1 MKRAVAYAAMSQL
14 ASQIVPDLRRYSP
27 GVLEGVPQS
36 VSEPPTL
43 IESESYCRRL
53 ATSHY
58 ENFPLI
64 ARLLPRDLRQPF
76 FNVYAYC
83 RWSDDLGDE
92 LGDRQLST
100 RLLGWWR
107 GELARCWAGE
117 AMTHPVF
124 VALQQTAK
132 RFDLARE
139 PFDDLLTA
147 FEQDQV
153 VTEYQ
158 TFDELL
164 GYCSN
169 SANPVGRI
177 VLRLCGADDE
187 RSVELSDSVCTGLQ
201 LANFW
206 QDVARDADIGRTYLP
221 IEDCERFGYSRHDL
235 AQRITN
241 DAFLKMMQFQVERA
255 RGLLLSV
262 RELAP
267 RLTGRLQRSLSIG
280 VAGRSRL
287 RRTTAYLGT
296 NQDWVNRYGEAN
308 SIERLALTL
317 TELLPGNGPC
327 LGTHTPYAIAFVLRV
342 DEQAPV
348 LSQTGRDQIKLSLLK
363 YLDILRLNQRSN
375 GAWGKDWT
383 IESAQTPG
391 TLDASAE
398 LLATGHHLEWLALLP
413 QDIAVPA
420 DMVRRAVEF
429 LVSEIKNATN
439 ENLRTNYTAY
449 SHAGCALRDLFPKE
463 WQLLSSEIANRPR
476 ANAH

>member
-1 MKRAVAYAAMSQL
+1 MPQQPP
-14 ASQIVPDLRRYSP
+14 QIVKDLQRWSP
-27 GVLEGVPQS
+27 GVLEGTLQP
-36 VSEPPTL
+36 VSQPPTL
-43 IESESYCRRL
+43 TEAEFYCRQL

-92 LGDRQLST
+92 LGDRPLST

-117 AMTHPVF
+117 VMPHPVF
-124 VALQQTAK
+124 VALQRTVK
-132 RFDLARE
+132 LFELSRE

-153 VTEYQ
+153 VSEYQ

-164 GYCSN
+164 GYCRN

-187 RSVELSDSVCTGLQ
+187 RSVELSDAVCTGLQ

-235 AQRITN
+235 TQRVTN
-241 DAFLKMMQFQVERA
+241 AEFLEMMRFQVERA

-262 RELAP
+262 RDLAP
-267 RLTGRLQRSLSIG
+267 SLKGRLQVAIDLFGEGGLKICDRIEAIGFRVWERRPVVTKWDAAGLLVKCLSRAIVRLFHVPSLPHRGRGG
-280 VAGRSRL
+280 VDEVNAQSESELNQQIRL
-287 RRTTAYLGT
+287 NTVASTSFQVPL
-296 NQDWVNRYGEAN
+296 
-308 SIERLALTL
+308 SLTL
-317 TELLPGNGPC
+317 SP
-327 LGTHTPYAIAFVLRV
+327 
-342 DEQAPV
+342 
-348 LSQTGRDQIKLSLLK
+348 
-363 YLDILRLNQRSN
+363 
-375 GAWGKDWT
+375 
-383 IESAQTPG
+383 
-391 TLDASAE
+391 DAGEREPDMKTTSRKVAE
-398 LLATGHHLEWLALLP
+398 
-413 QDIAVPA
+413 
-420 DMVRRAVEF
+420 
-429 LVSEIKNATN
+429 
-439 ENLRTNYTAY
+439 
-449 SHAGCALRDLFPKE
+449 
-463 WQLLSSEIANRPR
+463 
-476 ANAH
+476 

>member
-14 ASQIVPDLRRYSP
+14 VSQIVPDLRRYSP

-36 VSEPPTL
+36 VAEPPTL
-43 IESESYCRRL
+43 IESESYCRQL

-117 AMTHPVF
+117 VMAHPVF

-132 RFDLARE
+132 RFNLARE

-164 GYCSN
+164 GYCRN

-187 RSVELSDSVCTGLQ
+187 RSVELSDDVCTGLQ

-241 DAFLKMMQFQVERA
+241 EAFLKTMQFQVERA

-267 RLTGRLQRSLSIG
+267 RLTGRLQVAIDLFGEGGLKICDRIEAIGFRVWEQRPVVTKFDAIGLLVKCLSR
-280 VAGRSRL
+280 AMFRPL
-287 RRTTAYLGT
+287 R
-296 NQDWVNRYGEAN
+296 NRA
-308 SIERLALTL
+308 SIS
-317 TELLPGNGPC
+317 P
-327 LGTHTPYAIAFVLRV
+327 
-342 DEQAPV
+342 
-348 LSQTGRDQIKLSLLK
+348 
-363 YLDILRLNQRSN
+363 
-375 GAWGKDWT
+375 
-383 IESAQTPG
+383 
-391 TLDASAE
+391 
-398 LLATGHHLEWLALLP
+398 
-413 QDIAVPA
+413 
-420 DMVRRAVEF
+420 
-429 LVSEIKNATN
+429 VSEVVRHRP
-439 ENLRTNYTAY
+439 E
-449 SHAGCALRDLFPKE
+449 RDRSTSRKVVE
-463 WQLLSSEIANRPR
+463 
-476 ANAH
+476 

>member
-14 ASQIVPDLRRYSP
+14 VSQIVPDLRRYSP

-36 VSEPPTL
+36 VAESPTL
-43 IESESYCRRL
+43 IESESYCRQL

-107 GELARCWAGE
+107 GELARCWEGE

-164 GYCSN
+164 GYCRN

-221 IEDCERFGYSRHDL
+221 IEDCERFGYSRHDM

-241 DAFLKMMQFQVERA
+241 DAFLKTMQFQVERA

-267 RLTGRLQRSLSIG
+267 RLTGRLQVAIDLFGEGGLKICDRIEAIG
-280 VAGRSRL
+280 FHVWEQRPVVSKFDAIG
-287 RRTTAYLGT
+287 
-296 NQDWVNRYGEAN
+296 
-308 SIERLALTL
+308 
-317 TELLPGNGPC
+317 LLVKC
-327 LGTHTPYAIAFVLRV
+327 LGRAMFRPLRNRTSIS
-342 DEQAPV
+342 PV
-348 LSQTGRDQIKLSLLK
+348 TEVVRHRSERD
-363 YLDILRLNQRSN
+363 RSTSR
-375 GAWGKDWT
+375 K
-383 IESAQTPG
+383 
-391 TLDASAE
+391 
-398 LLATGHHLEWLALLP
+398 
-413 QDIAVPA
+413 V
-420 DMVRRAVEF
+420 VE
-429 LVSEIKNATN
+429 
-439 ENLRTNYTAY
+439 
-449 SHAGCALRDLFPKE
+449 
-463 WQLLSSEIANRPR
+463 
-476 ANAH
+476 